1 MIAQNDMQGSKW
13 GAPFWIGASRLVGL
27 DAKIVSWPGG
37 SRPSCK
43 QYDTETKVKKFL
55 QSSNTTNFRE
65 QTFIQNMLPHCQATP
80 SKPPPTKPD
89 SKPTTTTKHGS
100 KKKAGMPPESEDT
113 ESASSTLLSLLQKA
127 AEGPASSLGHL
138 QPYNSQALAAS
149 SYAPGQGSGSDL
161 QNQFNMFM
169 INRQRETEGHL
180 FQMQRQQQS
189 MPNANVS
196 GEQIITVT
204 VKDLLNMQQATAL
217 ANAQANQWQ
226 QAQL

>member
-1 MIAQNDMQGSKW
+1 M
-13 GAPFWIGASRLVGL
+13 
-27 DAKIVSWPGG
+27 
-37 SRPSCK
+37 
-43 QYDTETKVKKFL
+43 L
-55 QSSNTTNFRE
+55 Q
-65 QTFIQNMLPHCQATP
+65 HCQATP
-80 SKPPPTKPD
+80 PKPTSAKPD
-89 SKPTTTTKHGS
+89 SKPKTTAKHGS
-100 KKKAGMPPESEDT
+100 KKNAGMPPESEDT
-113 ESASSTLLSLLQKA
+113 ESASSTLLSILQKA

-180 FQMQRQQQS
+180 FQMQHQQQS

-196 GEQIITVT
+196 GEPITM
-204 VKDLLNMQQATAL
+204 KDLLNMQQATAS

-226 QAQL
+226 QSQLALAQQRAFDLLDKFTTASSSAIQVHSHTLFTAT